1 MNFSDYEAR
10 LKVENRWMKLLVTG
24 SLVVMTILLVLMWG
38 ERKYYVYQGKE
49 IFEERL
55 LSSEICR
62 LSILSVLRGDPNAD
76 LVLSELK
83 AILDKEPYELQVE
96 KVLALKS
103 IEQNQCKMVLKA
115 EGKIH
120 GLKLTLIENDKFP
133 FFYKLAQID
142 EISVDK
148 EKL

>member
-10 LKVENRWMKLLVTG
+10 LKVENRWMKLLVT
-24 SLVVMTILLVLMWG
+24 SCLAVMTILLVKMWG
-38 ERKYYVYQGKE
+38 EKRYYVYQGKE
-49 IFEERL
+49 IFEERIL
-55 LSSEICR
+55 ASEICR
-62 LSILSVLRGDPNAD
+62 LAILSVLKGDPSGD

-83 AILDKEPYELQVE
+83 AILEKDPYTLQVE

-103 IEQNQCKMVLKA
+103 SEMHECKMVLKA

-120 GLKLTLIENDKFP
+120 GLRLTLIENDDFP

-142 EISVDK
+142 EVSIDK